1 MRIRRLLSLVLV
13 FALTLCFVS
22 VPAYAAEDDWNWS
35 DPIND
40 FVVVPFTD
48 LVNDGLNAMDSV
60 GDTLTGI
67 MGQNFLDTAEFW
79 SQFFGDGASANYDD
93 YVSTLPSSVVT
104 APTVGSTVYSP
115 EHWTYAPMNYE
126 AEFNEPFYAD
136 VDNLSDG
143 GGILGGLYVMD
154 DRDYLLEAYSNE
166 FAMSSG
172 VYSLVYASSQGSANS
187 VVLQGY
193 DGSWHNIAS
202 PVFLADGDVGRVSV
216 ELNSSL
222 YSKYRFYAFRPSYTI
237 IGGRTYVLD
246 ICVRLEGVSSS
257 VPAAPFYPSSTR
269 PADLMQTMNT
279 YNQFDYSTKYYIGSM
294 DSGGNVTNVYAPNLF
309 VERTMTFT
317 EPVTGEQYLCTNW
330 IYNYAPA
337 WRAYFL
343 SLASESFYYDGE
355 EVPYLVLEYH
365 DDCLY
370 VYGFTQSRI
379 DELFSLDDYFSGTSV
394 EQSWSDMPARSA
406 ASFCD
411 TYSYVIVEETEVTCE
426 HTYTYEAL
434 VAPTC
439 LSEGQRR
446 YTCSLCG
453 NTFDISVPAVGHTF
467 TYEVETPAT
476 CISPGERKG
485 TCSVCGTE
493 IYEEIPQTDHT
504 YRMAER
510 VQTEYDE
517 DGNVVSAGYTVYR
530 CTTCGSEYTES
541 DEVAVEDES
550 WFSWLGNL
558 FKKLISSIV
567 DGLAAGLE
575 YLVEKVIVTV
585 TDLIIQ
591 TVQWVMDLLSIENL
605 TSFFGWFSDDNETF
619 HDEFGPAEE
628 VDVWAYS

>member
-22 VPAYAAEDDWNWS
+22 VPAYAAEDNGNWS
-35 DPIND
+35 DDIND
-40 FVVVPFTD
+40 YVIVPFTD
-48 LVNDGLNAMDSV
+48 LVNDGLNAIDSV
-60 GDTLTGI
+60 SDTMTGI
-67 MGQNFLDTAEFW
+67 MGQNFLDTVEFW
-79 SQFFGDGASANYDD
+79 SRFFGDAASDNYDD

-104 APTVGSTVYSP
+104 APTGGSTVYSP

-126 AEFNEPFYAD
+126 ADSNEPFYAD

-143 GGILGGLYVMD
+143 DISIDSIGGLYVLD
-154 DRDYLLEAYSNE
+154 VENYLLEAYSNE

-202 PVFLADGDVGRVSV
+202 PVFSDNGDVDRVSV
-216 ELNSSL
+216 VLNSSL

-237 IGGRTYVLD
+237 IGGRRYVLD

-257 VPAAPFYPSSTR
+257 DPAAPSYPSSTR
-269 PADLMQTMNT
+269 PADLMQIMNT
-279 YNQFDYSTKYYIGSM
+279 YNQFDYSTKYYIGST
-294 DSGGNVTNVYAPNLF
+294 DGGGNVTNIYAPNLF
-309 VERTMTFT
+309 DEEIMIFT
-317 EPVTGEQYLCTNW
+317 EPVSGNQYQCTNW
-330 IYNYAPA
+330 TYNYYPYWHDYILDIAPDTF
-337 WRAYFL
+337 Y
-343 SLASESFYYDGE
+343 ASGE
-355 EVPYLVLEYH
+355 EIVRVCLAYG
-365 DDCLY
+365 DDGVTILGFSQNALNTLIASQDEIDTWEELY
-370 VYGFTQSRI
+370 AVCTFH
-379 DELFSLDDYFSGTSV
+379 
-394 EQSWSDMPARSA
+394 
-406 ASFCD
+406 D

-493 IYEEIPQTDHT
+493 VYEEIPQTDHT

-619 HDEFGPAEE
+619 YDEFGPAEE
-628 VDVWAYS
+628 VDIWAYS